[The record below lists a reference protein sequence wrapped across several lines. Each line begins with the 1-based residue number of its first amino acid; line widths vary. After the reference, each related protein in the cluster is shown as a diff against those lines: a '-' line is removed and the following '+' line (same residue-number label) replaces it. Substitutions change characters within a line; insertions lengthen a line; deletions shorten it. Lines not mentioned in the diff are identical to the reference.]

1 MKLLPQTDVRLL
13 RFVVLG
19 MVTACLWFAVTYLR
33 LAIFDRYYFGVLSLA
48 LWLPLAVGL
57 WLLMPWARYLSLS
70 ILWLIIITIPTVVGP
85 WEAINGDAPPLPV
98 WEQLMH
104 WVAPVFIPAAFC
116 IEVLYAYKGEF
127 SWPRASRPVEGAGYV
142 PTMLPRS
149 WILWCTGVFV
159 MPALLVALLNL
170 DMRLAGGCISIS
182 PTFGHG
188 PHYHRVFR
196 EISALVCGILGLL
209 AVLRATPAGASWCN
223 KVVRALTYTA
233 GMLWFGS
240 NVVGY
245 LTVFGNLCE

>member
-1 MKLLPQTDVRLL
+1 VKFLPQTDVRLL
-13 RFVVLG
+13 RFVVVV
-19 MVTACLWFAVTYLR
+19 MVIACLWFAVTCLR
-33 LAIFDRYYFGVLSLA
+33 PATFDQYYFGALSLV

-70 ILWLIIITIPTVVGP
+70 VLWLIVIATPTVVGP

-98 WEQLMH
+98 WEQLMYS
-104 WVAPVFIPAAFC
+104 VAPLFIPAVFC

-127 SWPRASRPVEGAGYV
+127 SWPRASRPVEGVGYA

-149 WILWCTGVFV
+149 WILWCTGMFV
-159 MPALLVALLNL
+159 IPVLLVALLNL

-188 PHYHRVFR
+188 PRYHWVFR
-196 EISALVCGILGLL
+196 EGSVWVCAILG
-209 AVLRATPAGASWCN
+209 AFVVLRAAPASASRCN
-223 KVVRALTYTA
+223 KIVRALAYTA